1 MPKADQVRTRRQ
13 PRAPGAPGA
22 SGGPGGANAAVG
34 YARRSTDR
42 QEQSIPDQQKA
53 VERYCAEHGLRILRW
68 YIDDAISGTRAT
80 NRPAFQKM
88 LADAQKPGRDF
99 ASVVVYDVKRFG
111 RLDNDEAGYYRHILR
126 QNSVDV
132 LYVAEGFSAPGSES
146 AFSDTD
152 DLLRPVKQ
160 WQARQESKDL
170 SKVTI
175 RGLLS
180 KSEGGWW
187 MGGAPPLGYDL
198 RYESE
203 RGEFL
208 FTVRFMPDGT
218 KEIYNAKGKRTRTLA
233 RGEALSISKRDRAR
247 LFPGAPDRVVAV
259 RTIFRLYTEERRG
272 LSAISEWLNNHNV
285 PTPRGPGWS
294 SIYLGVWRD
303 SAVRAILMN
312 PVYTGDMVWNRRT
325 DARFHRIAQGR
336 AVERKNPHGAR
347 LVLNDEADWIT
358 VRDAHG
364 PLVSRR
370 VWAQAREIR
379 SKRAETAAWDDDTAP
394 TDQPAE
400 PRPALGGWTG
410 ARARFLLSGLVHC
423 GRCGGK
429 YQGVT
434 RTKGKP
440 RNDGTKVKTRHYG
453 CGSYIAKG
461 LTACT
466 FGSIGQQKLE
476 QQVIEEVLA
485 FYRERYGGPDGMKN
499 LAAAVRDRLGHEAA
513 DLAAARK
520 RLKSDRAQLDAVIA
534 ALLDNMTPTTR
545 DLAEERLTE
554 LRRQRALLEARAAEL
569 ERLSLGEAEVRD
581 TVHDLGR
588 FLAGLEH
595 TLRHGFNEEKKAA
608 LRRCVERVVVLKP
621 GESAKID
628 VRSLPQVR

>member
-13 PRAPGAPGA
+13 PRAPSA
-22 SGGPGGANAAVG
+22 PGGANAVVG

-80 NRPAFQKM
+80 NRPAFQQM

-175 RGLLS
+175 RGLLT

-208 FTVRFMPDGT
+208 FIVRFMPDGT
-218 KEIYNAKGKRTRTLA
+218 KEIYNAKGKRTRTLP
-233 RGEALSISKRDRAR
+233 RGEALTISKRDRAK
-247 LFPGAPDRVVAV
+247 LCPGAPDRVEAV
-259 RTIFRLYTEERRG
+259 RAIFRLYTEERRG
-272 LSAISEWLNNHNV
+272 LSAISEWLNTHNV
-285 PTPRGPGWS
+285 PTPRNAEWS

-312 PVYTGDMVWNRRT
+312 PLYTGDMVWNRRT

-358 VRDAHG
+358 VRDAHE

-370 VWAQAREIR
+370 VWEQAREIR
-379 SKRAETAAWDDDTAP
+379 TERAETAAWDDDTSP

-429 YQGVT
+429 YQGVS
-434 RTKGKP
+434 RTKGKR

-476 QQVIEEVLA
+476 QQVIEEVLT
-485 FYRERYGGPDGMKN
+485 FYRERYAGPDGMKN
-499 LAAAVRDRLGHEAA
+499 LAAVVRDRLGHEAA

-554 LRRQRALLEARAAEL
+554 LRRQRTLLETRAAEL

-581 TVHDLGR
+581 TVHDLGQ

-608 LRRCVERVVVLKP
+608 LRRCVKQVTLLDPAHAPEVSINELP
-621 GESAKID
+621 GT
-628 VRSLPQVR
+628 R